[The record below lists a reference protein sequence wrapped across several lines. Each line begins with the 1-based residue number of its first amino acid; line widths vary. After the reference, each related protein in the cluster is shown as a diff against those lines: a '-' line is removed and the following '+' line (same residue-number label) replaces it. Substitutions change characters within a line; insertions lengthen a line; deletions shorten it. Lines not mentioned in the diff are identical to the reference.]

1 MFDKDLA
8 RQLIEG
14 KPWHHDFEILPG
26 LRTNG
31 SYNPTG
37 MWDELQLPADM
48 SGISLADVGA
58 SNGYFSFEARKR
70 GARVVAFDFRH
81 KDNSGFGL
89 LQYINGMSDIE
100 HHQVNVLD
108 ITPKKF
114 GQFDIVLALGLLY
127 HIADPYRALANCAAL
142 MRERLLVESYCID
155 CLLPG
160 EIAAQPIMRFIS
172 DSQRFPMHGHNSDR
186 SNFWGLTSVCLLRMI
201 EDLNLSPVRQIVNVD
216 RIFVDAKRTASSD
229 RETRLS
235 IAYGSV
241 PATLR
246 GANPDDLKAWKI
258 F

>member
-1 MFDKDLA
+1 MLDKDLA
-8 RQLIEG
+8 RRLLEG
-14 KPWHHDFEILPG
+14 KPWHHDFEVIPG
-26 LRTNG
+26 LRTHG
-31 SYNPTG
+31 SYNPSA
-37 MWDELQLPADM
+37 MWNELQLPEDM

-100 HHQVNVLD
+100 HYQENVLD
-108 ITPKKF
+108 LTPKKY

-127 HIADPYRALANCAAL
+127 HIADPYRALTNCAAL
-142 MRERLLVESYCID
+142 TRDRLLVESYCID
-155 CLLPG
+155 PLLPE

-186 SNFWGLTSVCLLRMI
+186 SNFWGFTSVCLLRMI
-201 EDLNLSPVRQIVNVD
+201 EDVNLLVFRQNVNVD
-216 RIFVDAKRTASSD
+216 RIFVDAKRTVSGD
-229 RETRLS
+229 EETRLS

-241 PATLR
+241 PVTLR
-246 GANPDDLKAWKI
+246 GNPDDSKAWNI
-258 F
+258 Y